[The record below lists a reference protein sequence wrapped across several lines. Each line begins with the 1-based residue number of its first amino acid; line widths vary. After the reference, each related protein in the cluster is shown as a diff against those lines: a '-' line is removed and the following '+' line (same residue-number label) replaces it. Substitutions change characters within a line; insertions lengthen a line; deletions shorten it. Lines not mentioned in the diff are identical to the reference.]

1 MIALKIYIIGC
12 VLAFCGTYAKQK
24 YILGRADEK
33 GITTI
38 ISKHFILAAMA
49 TIAGIFSWL
58 SVFVLII
65 KPKSK

>member
-1 MIALKIYIIGC
+1 MIALKIYIIGL
-12 VLAFCGTYAKQK
+12 VLAFCGTYAEQE
-24 YILGRADEK
+24 YILKRADEK

-38 ISKHFILAAMA
+38 ISKHFILAVMA